1 MRDKV
6 VRISVS
12 LPGNLLSRFDGILK
26 RRGYSKRSQGIREAM
41 RNFIIE
47 NEIME
52 RERGKVAG
60 AIVILY
66 DHTVKGISDTL
77 IDLQHKFLDIIKA
90 TIHIHLRKDKCME
103 LLSVEGNISQ
113 IRNFYNAIASERGV
127 ENAKMSIVFTE

>member
-1 MRDKV
+1 MRKKV
-6 VRISVS
+6 VRISIS
-12 LPGNLLSRFDGILK
+12 LPENLLLRFDEILK

-52 RERGKVAG
+52 REGRKVAG

-77 IDLQHKFLDIIKA
+77 IDLQHAFSDIIKA

-103 LLSVEGNISQ
+103 LLSVEGNVNK
-113 IRNFYNAIASERGV
+113 IRTFYNIIASERGV
-127 ENAKMSIVFTE
+127 ENAKMSIVFTG